1 MSAWTA
7 RLVAEL
13 NSSDEHAH
21 RLLGGLSVEQL
32 NWQPEAGAW
41 SIGQCIDHLCATN
54 CVYLPPIER
63 ALDGKPKARVEE
75 IAPGWFGAW
84 FIRSFIEP
92 LPNQM
97 RAKAPKKIVPASRVQ
112 MSVLER
118 FQSGNEE
125 VRKLIQRAGEYDVNR
140 IRFKNPFIPV
150 IRFTVGTGFEIVTK
164 HQRRHL
170 LQADRVKEAAAFPR

>member
-1 MSAWTA
+1 MGAWAERLIEILSA
-7 RLVAEL
+7 
-13 NSSDEHAH
+13 SDEWAQ
-21 RLLGGLSVEQL
+21 RLLNGLSEEQL
-32 NWQPEAGAW
+32 NWQPEASAW

-54 CVYLPPIER
+54 DAYLPPIDK
-63 ALDGKPKARVEE
+63 ALQGKSKATVDE
-75 IAPGWFGAW
+75 ITPGWFGAW

-97 RAKAPKKIVPASRVQ
+97 RAKAPKKIVPTSHLHLN
-112 MSVLER
+112 VLDR
-118 FQSGNEE
+118 FLSGNEE
-125 VRKLIQRAGEYDVNR
+125 VRRLIQQASEYDVNR